1 MWILV
6 LLVCWF
12 YLHYSA
18 IVVVLCFCY
27 FEMVIHSH
35 THTNNNSSALYMKQ
49 HAHIQHTYIL
59 MNMFT
64 NIYSFLHEI
73 PHVIRVSMHDDVVS
87 FFLLCLRYLFI
98 SVCLSAVAISTK
110 TTTNRSMSELY
121 LGCLPLLA
129 HECRFVCVSVCT
141 CIAVR
146 AETFNAFVCRLHW
159 GKCFKFIRN
168 INVTIEQLDV

>member
-12 YLHYSA
+12 YLHSA
-18 IVVVLCFCY
+18 IVFVVLCFCN
-27 FEMVIHSH
+27 FEMVIYTH
-35 THTNNNSSALYMKQ
+35 THNSSSALYMKQ

-129 HECRFVCVSVCT
+129 HECRCVYVCT

-159 GKCFKFIRN
+159 GKCFKLS
-168 INVTIEQLDV
+168 VT